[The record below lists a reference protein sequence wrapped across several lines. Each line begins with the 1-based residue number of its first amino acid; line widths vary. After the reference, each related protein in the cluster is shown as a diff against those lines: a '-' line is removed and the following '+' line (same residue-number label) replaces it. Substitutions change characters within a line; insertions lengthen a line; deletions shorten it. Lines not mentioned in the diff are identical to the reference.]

1 MVVGVGSG
9 HEYLDLLLAFEISL
23 HHVAFRLEPP
33 QRVELQPSRVGKPA
47 VGRTAPVAA
56 FAQRHRTFGREVEAL
71 APAHVVFAE
80 EPEIAVEVEL
90 AVDDAAVDK
99 LQGAR
104 RVNAR
109 PVGLDLGLPEP
120 DVPLGAGDVV
130 DDCVA
135 HNVHIAVGQRF
146 RVVGGES
153 QLNRIDQFRGI
164 DVPVE
169 AQAQALDLR
178 IGFRE
183 REILVERESH
193 HVLHPEAHCQREP
206 VAFGA
211 ERDALADFEV
221 GHVAYALQQ
230 FVFVFERI
238 GGDEFGLPQWRAF
251 LCCSDCAAARQHEQK
266 ECLFHVGL
274 VCLFVSFCFVSAGF
288 GQKYKKY
295 ALTRLSRCKV
305 GR

>member
-1 MVVGVGSG
+1 M
-9 HEYLDLLLAFEISL
+9 
-23 HHVAFRLEPP
+23 
-33 QRVELQPSRVGKPA
+33 
-47 VGRTAPVAA
+47 
-56 FAQRHRTFGREVEAL
+56 
-71 APAHVVFAE
+71 
-80 EPEIAVEVEL
+80 
-90 AVDDAAVDK
+90 
-99 LQGAR
+99 QGAR

-193 HVLHPEAHCQREP
+193 HVLHPEAH
-206 VAFGA
+206 
-211 ERDALADFEV
+211 
-221 GHVAYALQQ
+221 
-230 FVFVFERI
+230 
-238 GGDEFGLPQWRAF
+238 
-251 LCCSDCAAARQHEQK
+251 RQ
-266 ECLFHVGL
+266 
-274 VCLFVSFCFVSAGF
+274 
-288 GQKYKKY
+288 
-295 ALTRLSRCKV
+295 
-305 GR
+305 